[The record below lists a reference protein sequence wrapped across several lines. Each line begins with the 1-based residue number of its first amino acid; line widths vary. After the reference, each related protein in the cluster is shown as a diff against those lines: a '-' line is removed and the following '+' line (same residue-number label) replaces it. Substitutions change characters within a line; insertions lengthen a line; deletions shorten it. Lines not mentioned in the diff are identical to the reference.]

1 MVDEFDLKSNGLWPC
16 GFESRLGHL
25 FGVDMFAIFAYNKE
39 TREYVHL
46 DYVDVNSKEQALEA
60 WKRENPKRLE
70 VLNKSD
76 KLKVIALVDGGGI

>member
-1 MVDEFDLKSNGLWPC
+1 
-16 GFESRLGHL
+16 
-25 FGVDMFAIFAYNKE
+25 MFVIYAYNKE
-39 TREYVHL
+39 TREYAHL
-46 DYVDVNSKEQALEA
+46 DYVDVNNKEQALEA

>member
-1 MVDEFDLKSNGLWPC
+1 
-16 GFESRLGHL
+16 
-25 FGVDMFAIFAYNKE
+25 MFVIYAYNNE